1 MENPKYF
8 ERCLR
13 HLFDMIIKC
22 NARICIQGMDTDTAE
37 RDYKATKPGANY
49 AETQTNEERAWTQL
63 CRVHGNATPTT
74 KYHRVE
80 FLLMM
85 CAKYQGHSKT
95 KRTLLKALHNK
106 GITLTSVPFSVAI
119 PIIGGAARFE
129 DEINAQMDTGV
140 VSPAAVNT
148 VGATEKR
155 AEQEATRGAGTGV
168 ETCNICDKPGHN
180 ARDCLLSMHR
190 EGTCGHWFMH
200 SIGNYRIGCTYGHAC
215 KNKHE

>member
-63 CRVHGNATPTT
+63 CGNATPTT
-74 KYHRVE
+74 KYHRIE

-106 GITLTSVPFSVAI
+106 GITLTNVPFSVAI
-119 PIIGGAARFE
+119 PIIGAAAKCE
-129 DEINAQMDTGV
+129 DEINA
-140 VSPAAVNT
+140 
-148 VGATEKR
+148 
-155 AEQEATRGAGTGV
+155 
-168 ETCNICDKPGHN
+168 
-180 ARDCLLSMHR
+180 
-190 EGTCGHWFMH
+190 
-200 SIGNYRIGCTYGHAC
+200 
-215 KNKHE
+215 